1 MGRTDSE
8 AGREQALGA
17 GNFYGAVEGKQ
28 EQCGAIFTNLRH
40 ASPKKLPSHAHELA
54 FFALLLEGE
63 YGERY
68 ERQDRQFRPFT
79 IHFRPAGIPHQDEI
93 GPSGV
98 RFFEI
103 EIRPSWRQRLAEYS
117 AALDLAHDDCI
128 GGPLLWLGMKMYREL
143 ASGGTA
149 DDLVIESLLAEMLGY
164 VARGR
169 RTNITQRPDWL
180 DRILDKLAAEFN
192 QRLTLDDLSHEAGV
206 HPVHLSRVFRKCHGV
221 GIGEHVNGLRIR
233 AACEKMLIREFSLAD
248 ISLDAGYADQSHFT
262 RAFKRATGMTPA
274 LFRARTLAT
283 RENGCG
289 SV

>member
-1 MGRTDSE
+1 MGSTNSE
-8 AGREQALGA
+8 AGREQGLGA

-40 ASPKKLPSHAHELA
+40 TSPKKLPSHAHELS

-98 RFFEI
+98 RLFEI

-206 HPVHLSRVFRKCHGV
+206 HP
-221 GIGEHVNGLRIR
+221 
-233 AACEKMLIREFSLAD
+233 
-248 ISLDAGYADQSHFT
+248 
-262 RAFKRATGMTPA
+262 
-274 LFRARTLAT
+274 
-283 RENGCG
+283 
-289 SV
+289 